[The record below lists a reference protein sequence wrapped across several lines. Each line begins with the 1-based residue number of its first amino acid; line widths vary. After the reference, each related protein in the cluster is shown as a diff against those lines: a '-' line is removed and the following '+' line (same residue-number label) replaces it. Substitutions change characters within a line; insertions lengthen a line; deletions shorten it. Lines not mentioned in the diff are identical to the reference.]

1 PVPRPSSHSPPVPPH
16 PDDHACTRSLPVV
29 LSGRDEQADFE
40 PSRALIEQGVDPLAS
55 RQLSLLV
62 LAAHLVGPAALLEA
76 RFELAVFR
84 GEGFKTTQGRWGS
97 RRDMLGSPLFDVF
110 HEVCRRGARSEQP
123 TDPLLA

>member
-1 PVPRPSSHSPPVPPH
+1 
-16 PDDHACTRSLPVV
+16 L
-29 LSGRDEQADFE
+29 
-40 PSRALIEQGVDPLAS
+40 EQGVDPLAS

-110 HEVCRRGARSEQP
+110 HQVCRGGARSEQP
-123 TDPLLA
+123 PDPLLAQRGCISPGLSWGCPVRTTARSPAGATRRCPPEG